1 MMIFTYAWLTCTTT
15 PWVPLHVPLT
25 LALVGLAAA
34 LSLAPVRL
42 AAWVNGWLSHVK
54 YKKGLHVQHAKT
66 YHTCKYTCIFSKRC
80 IFLFINL
87 CTYLPNNDVN
97 RLR

>member
-1 MMIFTYAWLTCTTT
+1 MYYN
-15 PWVPLHVPLT
+15 PL
-25 LALVGLAAA
+25 G
-34 LSLAPVRL
+34 SLACAFDAGSGGPGCCTVSGSCFGL